1 MKTRKRDLHI
11 AEKLLWDVPPGKRG
25 ALAEALQ
32 EDPAGVL
39 EENEALF
46 VKALNSL
53 TWYELISLFGPE
65 KLDKL
70 LTDNAINKVFP
81 AKRRKYYK
89 NARRLLSEYALSS
102 SR

>member
-1 MKTRKRDLHI
+1 MHI
-11 AEKLLWDVPPGKRG
+11 AEKILWDVPPRKRDE
-25 ALAEALQ
+25 LAGALQ

-65 KLDKL
+65 KLEKL
-70 LTDNAINKVFP
+70 LTDDVIIKVFP
-81 AKRRKYYK
+81 AKRREYYK

-102 SR
+102 SG

>member
-1 MKTRKRDLHI
+1 MQI
-11 AEKLLWDVPPGKRG
+11 ADKLLWDVPPRQRRELSG
-25 ALAEALQ
+25 ALQ

-53 TWYELISLFGPE
+53 AWYELISLFGPE

-70 LTDNAINKVFP
+70 LTDDAINKVFP
-81 AKRRKYYK
+81 SKRREYYK